1 MYCATLNQ
9 TRIIGLRRTNA
20 STTKAAKP
28 LINIGQ
34 GCWNS
39 TTEASSGINATELRT
54 FADVIREIGRK
65 LESQI
70 TASIE
75 NATRPFQYDDCNEP
89 GMAQSG
95 RNRTTP
101 ASADRKAVSK

>member
-1 MYCATLNQ
+1 MYLATLNQ

-28 LINIGQ
+28 LISIGQ
-34 GCWNS
+34 GCSNS
-39 TTEASSGINATELRT
+39 TTDASSGINATELRT
-54 FADVIREIGRK
+54 FVEVILEIGRK

-75 NATRPFQYDDCNEP
+75 NATRPFQDCDCKEL
-89 GMAQSG
+89 GTAQSG
-95 RNRTTP
+95 KNRTTP
-101 ASADRKAVSK
+101 ASADRKAV